1 MQLFDMMMFVGG
13 GLSCAV
19 TSFLVS
25 SFFKKPEDIFKR
37 VEYALISGLGAVAI
51 CWLGCK
57 YFPNRFDVTDSIPY
71 SILIGLFG
79 IGRILDWIAKKYG
92 IETSEVKIENEPKN

>member
-1 MQLFDMMMFVGG
+1 MLMFGGG
-13 GLSCAV
+13 GLACAL

-25 SFFKKPEDIFKR
+25 SFFKRPEQTVRR
-37 VEYALISGLGAVAI
+37 VQYAMISGLGAVAI

-57 YFPNRFDVTDSIPY
+57 YFPERFDVTDSIPY

-79 IGRILDWIAKKYG
+79 IGRVLDWIAKKYG
-92 IETSEVKIENEPKN
+92 IETNEVRIENEPKG

>member
-1 MQLFDMMMFVGG
+1 MVWSDVLMFGGG
-13 GLSCAV
+13 GLACAL

-25 SFFKKPEDIFKR
+25 SFFKRPEQTVRR
-37 VEYALISGLGAVAI
+37 VQYAMISGLGAVAI

-57 YFPNRFDVTDSIPY
+57 YFPERFDVTDSIPY

-79 IGRILDWIAKKYG
+79 IGRVLDWIAKKYG
-92 IETSEVKIENEPKN
+92 IETSEVRIENEPKG